1 MKKHLIAFLLLAVPL
16 LFPASAQELKI
27 KSFELNMQS
36 AMAKTNPRRDNNGEE
51 CALVRVYVALQ
62 GATFAEYL
70 IGDVVSPR
78 PSEYWVY
85 MPAGTRW
92 IQVNHPDY
100 LPFRYEF
107 SERLQAGRTYDLYL
121 LLPEKAAGPV
131 APEMNSQF
139 LALTVTPTDAMVLVD
154 DMPRSCVGGGLSL
167 ELAFGTH
174 TYLVSAPMYHTQKGE
189 FVISPSGTTQLQV
202 DLKAA
207 FGYVSISSAPESGA
221 QVLVGGEVKGTTP
234 CRLKLESGTYQV
246 QVVKSGYIAYAQTVA
261 VNDGQTTSVAASL
274 KANFSQVSLVAP
286 NREAEIWVS
295 GKKYGVGI
303 WSGRLDAGTYSVE
316 SRCEGY
322 EPAKDVVTVEPAT
335 PRTYTLT
342 EQVPIYGLLKATST
356 PMGATV
362 KLDGK
367 AIGKTPFMSN
377 QILTGTHSLEIAA
390 EGYLPHKE
398 TFTLARNGRKEC
410 AVTLNKKPL
419 KRYQVGDLFD
429 EEGKK
434 GVVFQVDGT
443 GYNGKIVALTDAPS
457 EMTWADAKKYCSGL
471 GHGWY
476 LPEIEDLSKC
486 YQNPGIVKYGGK
498 ALAGIY
504 WSSTVSTT
512 SGYARIFN
520 IAIEISRNA
529 SCESSYKVRPIA
541 GFGTVTGPDSS
552 NPTSSWVNTAITEPS
567 ASASAPAPASVSSTA
582 LTIDNLFPISNITLG
597 KTTIEEVK
605 KMGHKVDEKSYS
617 PHSVCSVDGIAFWDF
632 DEDRIFERIH
642 MTYFRPIP
650 DRWQKLG
657 FKWEQSIETWQ
668 NLFEKSGYTVTQET
682 KYYSSLGK
690 SIEITAVSKDS
701 ALKFELKFAYGHSPY
716 SIDVDVTPAKSS
728 RTATSTAS
736 RSSTTTVASTSVS
749 TSSPTS
755 TASSGYYVGQDI
767 GVGYVFYVDKTGKH
781 GLVVTKD
788 YKQSLPGKVYNL
800 GGFGGSAGYKW
811 SLPSL
816 NELYYI
822 YDALKDHYV
831 GGTYL
836 AGANRGMNFKAV
848 VFNKKHCYTTSV
860 NDNYTYRILKVAEF

>member
-1 MKKHLIAFLLLAVPL
+1 MKKHLIAFLLLTVPL
-16 LFPASAQELKI
+16 LFPVSAQELKI

-189 FVISPSGTTQLQV
+189 FVISPSGTTQLQI

-274 KANFSQVSLVAP
+274 KANFSQVTLVAP

-295 GKKYGVGI
+295 GKKYGAGF
-303 WSGRLDAGTYSVE
+303 WSGRLDVGTYSVE

-390 EGYLPHKE
+390 EGYFPHKE

-552 NPTSSWVNTAITEPS
+552 NSTSEPS

-582 LTIDNLFPISNITLG
+582 LTIDNLFPIYGITLG

-605 KMGHKVDEKSYS
+605 KMGREVDEIKYGS
-617 PHSVCSVDGIAFWDF
+617 PICRIDGIAFWDH
-632 DEDRIFERIH
+632 DHDRIFEDIY
-642 MTYFRPIP
+642 MTCYDPIP
-650 DRWQKLG
+650 DRWEKLG
-657 FKWEQSIETWQ
+657 FERWQSIETWQ

-682 KYYSSLGK
+682 KSGDIL
-690 SIEITAVSKDS
+690 ITAVSKDS
-701 ALKFELKFAYGHSPY
+701 ALKFKLKFAFGDSPY
-716 SIDVDVTPAKSS
+716 SITVNVTPAKSS
-728 RTATSTAS
+728 QTATSTAS

-749 TSSPTS
+749 TSSPAS

-767 GVGYVFYVDKTGKH
+767 GVGYVISVDKTGKH
-781 GLVVTKD
+781 GLIVSKSYSRSSVRSFGVVD
-788 YKQSLPGKVYNL
+788 
-800 GGFGGSAGYKW
+800 GGGNYKW
-811 SLPSL
+811 RLPSSAEL
-816 NELYYI
+816 KLAYQHVGSHYPAGWFLSRETNPNSIYQNKKDRMAIYFKDGAFRYIAGTQSELYYI
-822 YDALKDHYV
+822 V
-831 GGTYL
+831 
-836 AGANRGMNFKAV
+836 
-848 VFNKKHCYTTSV
+848 S
-860 NDNYTYRILKVAEF
+860 VAEF